1 MTVEVAKLHEIPEGG
16 MKRVTVN
23 GERILL
29 ANVEGRICATSDR
42 CGHQNAS
49 LSKGSLKGRV
59 VTCPLH
65 SATFDVTTGQNLSGP
80 QLMMSPALM
89 EKIPP
94 EVLTMFK
101 RNAEILS
108 EITIEPLKTYKIAIK
123 GTSVLLEEPP
133 KVSEALASI
142 GP

>member
-1 MTVEVAKLHEIPEGG
+1 MTAEVAKLSEIPEGS
-16 MKRVTVN
+16 MKRVTAN

-29 ANVEGRICATSDR
+29 ANVGGRICATSDR

-49 LSKGSLKGRV
+49 LSKGSLQGRV

-65 SATFDVTTGQNLSGP
+65 GATFDITTGQNLSGP

-89 EKIPP
+89 QKLPP

-108 EITIEPLKTYKIAIK
+108 EITIEPLRTYKVTFG
-123 GTSVLLEEPP
+123 GTSVLLEPD
-133 KVSEALASI
+133 
-142 GP
+142 